1 MSYIL
6 LQVDYSGFELFVGAA
21 LSQDPKFIQDVNDT
35 DVHARETCR
44 IYELDCSPLEIK
56 QLNFV
61 FDEKEYRGG
70 KDLRFHTKNSN
81 VFATVYGAS
90 YLSEARELRKIECF
104 MSFAKDKYKKA
115 NTKLDFMN
123 WVIPWSEDHIKNW
136 QENQFFKDYPRLK
149 QWQNEEVKDYYING
163 YVSLPMGFRRYHP
176 LDRNQ
181 IINTP
186 TQGTAF
192 IILLDSCIKVN
203 KEIKKL
209 IKTNNFKSRII
220 LETHDDMTFRTWKP
234 EIYELTSMVN
244 NITLNPPFDFCKPLK
259 LKNEWSFGRSLFDM
273 RYVNL

>member
-35 DVHARETCR
+35 DVHAREAVR
-44 IYELDCSPLEIK
+44 IYELDCSPSEIK

-61 FDEKEYRGG
+61 FDGKEYRGG

-90 YLSEARELRKIECF
+90 YLSEAKELRKIECF

-123 WVIPWSEDHIKNW
+123 WVVPWSEEHIKNW
-136 QENQFFKDYPRLK
+136 QEGQFFKDYPRLK
-149 QWQNEEVKDYYING
+149 QWQDEEVKGYYRNG
-163 YVSLPMGFRRYHP
+163 YVSLPMGFRRNHP

-209 IKTNNFKSRII
+209 IKTERFKSRII
-220 LETHDDMTFRTWKP
+220 MTTHDDLCFNVYKP

-244 NITLNPPFDFCKPLK
+244 DIILNLPFDFCKGLK
-259 LKNEWSFGRSLFDM
+259 FKVEWSAGYSL
-273 RYVNL
+273 YSLKQINL